1 MPPISLPEACLKIAN
16 GRSLMDAV
24 VRIDKVSR
32 SKIEIFSSLS
42 PDDIGRTRDVLKQ
55 MSHTPHIYH
64 CLISLPYATYQVLE
78 MERLRRRI

>member
-1 MPPISLPEACLKIAN
+1 MPPISLPEASLIITN

-24 VRIDKVSR
+24 VRIHKVSS
-32 SKIEIFSSLS
+32 SKIETFSSLS

-55 MSHTPHIYH
+55 ISHTPHIYH

-78 MERLRRRI
+78 IERLRRI

>member
-1 MPPISLPEACLKIAN
+1 MPPISLPEASLIITN

-24 VRIDKVSR
+24 VRIHKVSS
-32 SKIEIFSSLS
+32 SKIETFSSLS

-55 MSHTPHIYH
+55 ISHTPHIYH